1 MRTYTTRA
9 YAKLNLSLDIRGL
22 RPDGY
27 HELESVMQTV
37 SLYDTVTLTLGK
49 GQGITMACDL
59 PYIPTDDRNLAVR
72 AALLFYQEL
81 GKPAPDLFI
90 DIEKKIPV
98 GAGMAGGSTNAAAV
112 LRLLNQAEGKPF
124 SAAELQ
130 SLGLRLGAD
139 VPFCLVG
146 GTCLCGGV
154 GEQLTPLPAMPDC
167 GILIAKPAASVST
180 KIAYGLFDAWEPKI
194 RADIPAMEAALR
206 AGDLAAV
213 ASAMGNSLEAP
224 IMAHKPVIAAVRD
237 RMAAAGP
244 LGAMMTGS
252 GSAVF
257 AIFPNI
263 AAARRAMNACRRLAP
278 TVMVVRPQSAFS
290 D

>member
-1 MRTYTTRA
+1 MKTYTKT
-9 YAKLNLSLDIRGL
+9 
-22 RPDGY
+22 
-27 HELESVMQTV
+27 
-37 SLYDTVTLTLGK
+37 YDK
-49 GQGITMACDL
+49 RIKI
-59 PYIPTDDRNLAVR
+59 YIN
-72 AALLFYQEL
+72 
-81 GKPAPDLFI
+81 I
-90 DIEKKIPV
+90 KKEIPV
-98 GAGMAGGSTNAAAV
+98 GAGMAGGSTDAAAV
-112 LRLLNQAEGKPF
+112 LRLLNRAFGYPLCKK
-124 SAAELQ
+124 ELL
-130 SLGLRLGAD
+130 SLGLQLGAD

-167 GILIAKPAASVST
+167 GILIANPAVSVST

-224 IMAHKPVIAAVRD
+224 IMAHKPVIAALRD

-257 AIFPNI
+257 AVFPNI

-278 TVMVVRPQSAFS
+278 TVMTVRPQPAFS

>member
-37 SLYDTVTLTLGK
+37 SVWDDLRLMIGRGEGVTLS
-49 GQGITMACDL
+49 CDL

-72 AALLFYQEL
+72 AALLFYESL
-81 GKPAPDLFI
+81 GRPAPDLHI
-90 DIEKKIPV
+90 NIEKKIPV
-98 GAGMAGGSTNAAAV
+98 GAGMAGGSADAAAV

-130 SLGLRLGAD
+130 AIGLRLGAD

-154 GEQLTPLPAMPDC
+154 GEQLRLLPPMPDC

-180 KIAYGLFDAWEPKI
+180 KTAYGLFDDFEPKP
-194 RADIPAMEAALR
+194 RADIPAMERALT
-206 AGDLAAV
+206 AGDLKAV
-213 ASAMGNSLEAP
+213 AAALGNSLEAP
-224 IMAHKPVIAAVRD
+224 ITAYKPVIGAVRERIRSTD
-237 RMAAAGP
+237 A

-257 AIFPNI
+257 GLYPDLR
-263 AAARRAMNACRRLAP
+263 AARRAMPACRRLAP
-278 TVMVVRPQSAFS
+278 TVMAVRPQPGFS